1 MDERSLVEK
10 KTKKNFKLRGGRRQS
25 FSNTDALET
34 YNVKVD
40 YVGTVDQ
47 IQSIIST
54 QQLDSFN
61 V

>member
-1 MDERSLVEK
+1 M
-10 KTKKNFKLRGGRRQS
+10 
-25 FSNTDALET
+25 DALET

-61 V
+61 VWSKSSSC

>member
-1 MDERSLVEK
+1 M
-10 KTKKNFKLRGGRRQS
+10 
-25 FSNTDALET
+25 DALET

>member
-25 FSNTDALET
+25 FSNMDALET
-34 YNVKVD
+34 YIVKVD